1 MYKVSM
7 RHARLFFISFW
18 LGAVCSGSPGLSPV
32 WSIAAHRLWIDVGSI
47 ALRRL
52 PLCARADLASIQ
64 PSFLQTSFYFMSFS
78 LKYVG
83 GLKLEM
89 WQ

>member
-1 MYKVSM
+1 MCM
-7 RHARLFFISFW
+7 GLFSISFS

-32 WSIAAHRLWIDVGSI
+32 WSIAAHRLPIDVGSI

-52 PLCARADLASIQ
+52 PLCARADLANVL
-64 PSFLQTSFYFMSFS
+64 PSFLQTTFFFMSVS

-83 GLKLEM
+83 SLKLET
-89 WQ
+89 QQ